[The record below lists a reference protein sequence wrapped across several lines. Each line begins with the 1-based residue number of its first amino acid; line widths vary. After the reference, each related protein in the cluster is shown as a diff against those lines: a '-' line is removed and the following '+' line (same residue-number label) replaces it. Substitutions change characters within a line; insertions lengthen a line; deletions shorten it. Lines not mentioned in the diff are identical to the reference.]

1 MSVLLAAPCA
11 IYLALTSDVSTMYT
25 AGLIVVASLWIAS
38 GARAYW
44 LIRRRR
50 IAEHREWVIRNYVIT
65 FFFITFF
72 FIFDV
77 TQALGI
83 GTFEGVAS
91 VGAWACWLIP
101 LAVAEFVLRNRR
113 AAR

>member
-1 MSVLLAAPCA
+1 M
-11 IYLALTSDVSTMYT
+11 
-25 AGLIVVASLWIAS
+25 
-38 GARAYW
+38 
-44 LIRRRR
+44 
-50 IAEHREWVIRNYVIT
+50 IRNYVIT

-101 LAVAEFVLRNRR
+101 LTVAEFVLRKRR
-113 AAR
+113 VAR